1 MLSRH
6 RRPQARHEKR
16 PTDMAVQQVGG
27 LVLTIKD
34 ANGTDT
40 RPQYRAH
47 AAMPVQRLKH
57 ELSVLSASPFVDG
70 DELRVVSSSP
80 MQSRPLD
87 SMEETLGRT
96 VAHGLSLTPRVLRI
110 LRIPSGQAELILY
123 VTPGMGQ
130 KQAVP

>member
-1 MLSRH
+1 MKNDPPTWLSN
-6 RRPQARHEKR
+6 KW
-16 PTDMAVQQVGG
+16 V
-27 LVLTIKD
+27 VLTIKD

-57 ELSVLSASPFVDG
+57 ELSVLPASPFVDG

-87 SMEETLGRT
+87 SMEERRSGGRLLT
-96 VAHGLSLTPRVLRI
+96 AYLSRPGS
-110 LRIPSGQAELILY
+110 SGSSGSPQA
-123 VTPGMGQ
+123 
-130 KQAVP
+130 KQSSFCT